1 MGSWRPPHK
10 GFIGVIP
17 RKVSKESKMRKILML
32 VLAAATVVPAIAP
45 TAASAQSAHELRR
58 DQRDID
64 REHREI
70 HRDMARG
77 DYREARRDMRDL
89 RNARQEYR
97 EDWRDYRRAHGD
109 VFRGPAYAGPRGY
122 AYRPVTPGYQFAPD
136 YYHRRY
142 WINDPMAYRLPRPG
156 MNQRWVRYGRD
167 VVRVDLRTGR
177 AVQVYGSFFY

>member
-1 MGSWRPPHK
+1 
-10 GFIGVIP
+10 
-17 RKVSKESKMRKILML
+17 MRKILML
-32 VLAAATVVPAIAP
+32 ALAAATVAPVIAP
-45 TAASAQSAHELRR
+45 TAASAQSARELRG
-58 DQRDID
+58 DQRDIA

-70 HRDMARG
+70 RQDMARG

-122 AYRPVTPGYQFAPD
+122 AYRPITPGYQFAPD

-142 WINDPMAYRLPRPG
+142 WINDPMAYRLPPPG
-156 MNQRWVRYGRD
+156 VNQRWVRYGRD
-167 VVRVDLRTGR
+167 VVRIDLRTGR
-177 AVQVYGSFFY
+177 ALQVYGSFFY

>member
-1 MGSWRPPHK
+1 
-10 GFIGVIP
+10 
-17 RKVSKESKMRKILML
+17 MRKTLML
-32 VLAAATVVPAIAP
+32 ALAAAAIVP
-45 TAASAQSAHELRR
+45 TAASAQSAHELRH
-58 DQRDID
+58 DQRDIA

-70 HRDMARG
+70 QRDMARG

-89 RNARQEYR
+89 HNARQEYR

-122 AYRPVTPGYQFAPD
+122 AYRPIAPGYQFAPD

-142 WINDPMAYRLPRPG
+142 WIADPMAYRLPPPG

-177 AVQVYGSFFY
+177 VLQVYGSFFY

>member
-1 MGSWRPPHK
+1 
-10 GFIGVIP
+10 
-17 RKVSKESKMRKILML
+17 MRKILML
-32 VLAAATVVPAIAP
+32 ALAAATVVP
-45 TAASAQSAHELRR
+45 TVASAQSAHELRR
-58 DQRDID
+58 DQRDIA

-97 EDWRDYRRAHGD
+97 EDWRDYRRAHAD
-109 VFRGPAYAGPRGY
+109 VFRGPAYVGPRGF
-122 AYRPVTPGYQFAPD
+122 AYRPVTPGYRFAPD

-142 WINDPMAYRLPRPG
+142 WIADPMAYRLPPPG

-167 VVRVDLRTGR
+167 VVRVDLRSGR
-177 AVQVYGSFFY
+177 VLQVYGSFFY

>member
-1 MGSWRPPHK
+1 MH
-10 GFIGVIP
+10 
-17 RKVSKESKMRKILML
+17 KILMMA
-32 VLAAATVVPAIAP
+32 LAAATVAPVIAP

-58 DQRDID
+58 DQRDIA

-70 HRDMARG
+70 RQDLARG

-89 RNARQEYR
+89 HNARQEYR

-109 VFRGPAYAGPRGY
+109 VFRGPAYVGPRGF
-122 AYRPVTPGYQFAPD
+122 AYRPITPGYQFAPD

-142 WINDPMAYRLPRPG
+142 WIANPMAYRLPPPG

-177 AVQVYGSFFY
+177 VVQVYGSFFY